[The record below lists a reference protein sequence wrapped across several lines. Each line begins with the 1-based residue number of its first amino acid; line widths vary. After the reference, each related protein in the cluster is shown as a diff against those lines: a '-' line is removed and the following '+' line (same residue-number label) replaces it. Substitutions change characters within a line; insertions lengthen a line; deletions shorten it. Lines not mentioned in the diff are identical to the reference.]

1 MADRNPGTAREY
13 VESYVKDQDLDS
25 FLSEAQPQYDPTKKA
40 HANASPQQRSEE
52 STESENKTSLPL
64 GYNRHRPTMNPMAT
78 GEEQQENK
86 KEKKEEE
93 IPQRPKI
100 MWVVRDFMDQKR
112 EIHEKAIDN
121 CADLHVDLLTCFK
134 DGSWWDKA
142 KMCEHQKQKFW
153 KCYQSQKDFL
163 KKANYKGPVSTPEH
177 DKEIEREAVL
187 LSNQHRETTNN
198 KQNDDDSA

>member
-1 MADRNPGTAREY
+1 MTDRNSGTAREY
-13 VESYVKDQDLDS
+13 VESYVKNQDLDS

-40 HANASPQQRSEE
+40 QSNASQQQGSEE
-52 STESENKTSLPL
+52 STESDQKASLPL
-64 GYNRHRPTMNPMAT
+64 GYNRHQPTMNPMAT
-78 GEEQQENK
+78 SEEQP
-86 KEKKEEE
+86 EKKEE

-112 EIHEKAIDN
+112 EIHEKAIDH
-121 CADLHVDLLTCFK
+121 CADFHVDLLTCFK

-142 KMCEHQKQKFW
+142 KMCEDQKQKFW

-177 DKEIEREAVL
+177 DKEIEREAML

-198 KQNDDDSA
+198 KQSNDDSA

>member
-1 MADRNPGTAREY
+1 MTDRNPGTARDY
-13 VESYVKDQDLDS
+13 VESYVKDQDLEG
-25 FLSEAQPQYDPTKKA
+25 FLSEAQPQYDPNKKA
-40 HANASPQQRSEE
+40 QPNGSQEQRSEE
-52 STESENKTSLPL
+52 STDSDNKTSLPL
-64 GYNRHRPTMNPMAT
+64 GYTRHRPTMNPMAT
-78 GEEQQENK
+78 SEEQQE
-86 KEKKEEE
+86 EKKQE

-163 KKANYKGPVSTPEH
+163 KKANYKGPVSTPED
-177 DKEIEREAVL
+177 DKEIEREAIL

-198 KQNDDDSA
+198 KQSHDDSA

>member
-40 HANASPQQRSEE
+40 HGNASPQQRSEE

-153 KCYQSQKDFL
+153 KCYQSQKVRLNHPRAIDRIL
-163 KKANYKGPVSTPEH
+163 T
-177 DKEIEREAVL
+177 
-187 LSNQHRETTNN
+187 
-198 KQNDDDSA
+198 